1 MSSFEE
7 RQMVE
12 KNESRIDN
20 LFALFE
26 RLNER
31 EDPSEDVS
39 LNTDRIEQLE
49 AEVARLRD
57 ILQEE
62 SKTGKIEQIEQA
74 ALNKADTSMEGVVMT
89 YKEIMAATGVSHTQ
103 AYRYIEELP
112 RDYDRFNHRDDQQKT
127 RGLIVDLSRVRTKQ
141 SD

>member
-39 LNTDRIEQLE
+39 LNTERIEQLE

-112 RDYDRFNHRDDQQKT
+112 RDYDRFNHRDDQEKT

>member
-31 EDPSEDVS
+31 EDQSEDVS
-39 LNTDRIEQLE
+39 LNTERIEQLE

-57 ILQEE
+57 IVQEE

-74 ALNKADTSMEGVVMT
+74 ALNKADTTMEGVVMT

-112 RDYDRFNHRDDQQKT
+112 RDYDRFNHRDDQEKT
-127 RGLIVDLSRVRTKQ
+127 RGLIVDLSRVRTKE

>member
-31 EDPSEDVS
+31 EDQSEDVS
-39 LNTDRIEQLE
+39 LNTERIEQLE

-57 ILQEE
+57 IVQEE

-112 RDYDRFNHRDDQQKT
+112 RDYDRFNHRDDQEKT
-127 RGLIVDLSRVRTKQ
+127 RGLIVDLSRVRNKQ

>member
-39 LNTDRIEQLE
+39 LNTERIAQLE
-49 AEVARLRD
+49 AEVERLREIVHD
-57 ILQEE
+57 Q
-62 SKTGKIEQIEQA
+62 SKMGKIEQIEEA
-74 ALNKADTSMEGVVMT
+74 ALNKSDSSMEGVVMT

-112 RDYDRFNHRDDQQKT
+112 RDYDRFMDRDDQDKT
-127 RGLIVDLSRVRTKQ
+127 RGLIVDLSRVRTKT

>member
-7 RQMVE
+7 RQMVQ

-31 EDPSEDVS
+31 PDVS
-39 LNTDRIEQLE
+39 DDVQVLMERIEQLE

-74 ALNKADTSMEGVVMT
+74 ALNKADTNMEGVVMT

-112 RDYDRFNHRDDQQKT
+112 RDYDRFNHRDDQEKT

>member
-39 LNTDRIEQLE
+39 LNTKRIEQLE

-89 YKEIMAATGVSHTQ
+89 YKEIMAATGVVTPKHIATSKNSRGNMT
-103 AYRYIEELP
+103 ASGIETI
-112 RDYDRFNHRDDQQKT
+112 RRKHA
-127 RGLIVDLSRVRTKQ
+127 V
-141 SD
+141 